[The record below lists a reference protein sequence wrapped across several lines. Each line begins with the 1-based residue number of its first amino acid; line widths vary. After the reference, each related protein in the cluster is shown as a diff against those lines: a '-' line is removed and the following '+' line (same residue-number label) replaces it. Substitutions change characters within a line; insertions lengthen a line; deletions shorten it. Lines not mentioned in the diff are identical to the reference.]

1 MKKIMIY
8 LLFSV
13 MLLAY
18 NDSDFDGVADEHDLC
33 PNSEMTD
40 IVDLTGCTIEKL
52 INKENQPHHFDIIM
66 GVNYIEESKSLN
78 ESLQTDYYYNDFALE
93 LRTAH
98 YDKMGIGDTTTTLY
112 YTLKTESKLSFRF
125 GVSAILPT
133 YDSFLNNNK
142 IDYTTSLFMNYQIK
156 SLSLFGGIGYTFMGD
171 DDINNTSYKITYQN
185 APNYYL
191 GFGSYFI
198 PKLYSSFIYTFSDKS
213 YKEGEAL
220 KNLSFYNYYIIN
232 NHWFT
237 NFGYN
242 FGLTDN
248 ASNQSYINLGYYF

>member
-52 INKENQPHHFDIIM
+52 INKEDKLHNFDIIM
-66 GVNYIEESKSLN
+66 GVNYTEDSQSLN
-78 ESLQTDYYYNDFALE
+78 ESFQADYYYSDFSLQ
-93 LRTAH
+93 LQTSR
-98 YDKMGIGDTTTTLY
+98 YDKVGIGDTTASLY
-112 YTLKTESKLSFRF
+112 YTLKATPKLSFRL
-125 GVSAILPT
+125 GASAILPT
-133 YDSFLNNNK
+133 YNSFLDNNN
-142 IDYTTSLFMNYQIK
+142 IDYSASLFMSYQIK
-156 SLSLFGGIGYTFMGD
+156 SLSLFGGVGYKFMGD
-171 DDINNTSYKITYQN
+171 DDINSTNYKITYQN
-185 APNYYL
+185 STNYYL

-220 KNLSFYNYYIIN
+220 KNLSLYNYYIIN
-232 NHWFT
+232 SHWFS

-248 ASNQSYINLGYYF
+248 SSNQSFINLGYYF